1 MHFGK
6 PQMCLTDKYD
16 GQDDLRMH
24 LTKLTKVYGEELQP
38 KQVHLFCHT
47 LDVIPMNWYIE
58 TELRHATSEWD
69 ILHEGFMLTF
79 TFEDRWWDIVDDMLQ
94 EVKETIIKIPQEPI
108 ELIKPEWAT
117 QLSCA
122 LECYSVNTE
131 EDDEDQ

>member
-1 MHFGK
+1 
-6 PQMCLTDKYD
+6 
-16 GQDDLRMH
+16 
-24 LTKLTKVYGEELQP
+24 
-38 KQVHLFCHT
+38 
-47 LDVIPMNWYIE
+47 MNWYIE

-117 QLSCA
+117 
-122 LECYSVNTE
+122 
-131 EDDEDQ
+131 